1 MGYTH
6 FDKISVTSGTI
17 SRGAKDSEVSLF
29 ATQALT
35 ASGAVTEGVN
45 NLTLNHTSTVIAATI
60 ATAASHEGLMTI
72 TDISSTGTA
81 AHTVTI
87 ATGTFDG
94 TNDIATFNAPA
105 ESLIVHFDSDG
116 AGTIVVNTGSVAMS
130 AST

>member
-6 FDKISVTSGTI
+6 FDKISVKDGI
-17 SRGAKDSEVSLF
+17 YARGAKGSEVSLY
-29 ATQALT
+29 ATQTLT

-45 NLTLNHTSTVIAATI
+45 NLTLNHTSTAIAATV

-105 ESLIVHFDSDG
+105 ESLLIHFDADG
-116 AGTIVVNTGSVAMS
+116 AGTIVINNGSVAMS